1 MEAPTIYIVDVLANY
16 KKTHDMKINTCLH
29 SLRLL
34 LAVLMCS
41 ALVWTAGGCSHR
53 DLWDDVPG
61 PVAEFLNQ
69 YFPYSELQS
78 VTESGSNYHI
88 RIDDGPGLT
97 FDYTYSWIAIDG
109 YGMPLPQVLLFDQL
123 PPRLYD
129 YLQETEQLNCVFSM
143 ERNKEY
149 YILTLLDSSL
159 KYTIATGEMTE
170 KL

>member
-1 MEAPTIYIVDVLANY
+1 
-16 KKTHDMKINTCLH
+16 
-29 SLRLL
+29 
-34 LAVLMCS
+34 MCS

-88 RIDDGPGLT
+88 SIDDGPGLT

-123 PPRLYD
+123 RHASTTIFRRP
-129 YLQETEQLNCVFSM
+129 NC
-143 ERNKEY
+143 
-149 YILTLLDSSL
+149 LTAYSAWSAIKSIISSPCWTL
-159 KYTIATGEMTE
+159 R
-170 KL
+170 

>member
-1 MEAPTIYIVDVLANY
+1 M
-16 KKTHDMKINTCLH
+16 KTHTCLH

-34 LAVLMCS
+34 LAAIMFPL
-41 ALVWTAGGCSHR
+41 LLWTAGCSHS

-61 PVAEFLNQ
+61 TIAEFLNQ
-69 YFPYSELQS
+69 YFPYSELSS

-97 FDYTYSWIAIDG
+97 FDQTYSWIAIDG

-129 YLQETEQLNCVFSM
+129 YLQETEQLNGVFSM
-143 ERNKEY
+143 ERNKVY
-149 YILTLLDSSL
+149 YVLTLLDSSL
-159 KYTIATGEMTE
+159 KYTIHSGEMTT